1 MCDKAVQFT
10 SPQDNLPRSEDQPT
24 KYWYRKSMEQRTG
37 IDETRKQL
45 IESAWEAVLDAQVD
59 QWAAGESDPEQL
71 AKVYRQVSSSSQV
84 KAIVDGLK
92 VQEEAALC
100 TTE

>member
-1 MCDKAVQFT
+1 
-10 SPQDNLPRSEDQPT
+10 
-24 KYWYRKSMEQRTG
+24 MEQKPG
-37 IDETRKQL
+37 INETSKQL

-59 QWAAGESDPEQL
+59 QWASGESDPEQL
-71 AKVYRQVSSSSQV
+71 AKVYRRVSSSSQV

-92 VQEEAALC
+92 VQEEAALR